1 MEKAK
6 FTVYGEPKGKG
17 RPRFNTKT
25 GHAITPKDT
34 VSYENLVKLEWQ
46 TAYGTESFPKEAM
59 QEKECQEG
67 TLTLKLDVSLAREY
81 VPNYNPNIPGESREI
96 AKPKFS
102 HKVTSQMKVED
113 MKKGNLDTEME
124 LFLNEETG
132 EYEMRPVADT
142 TQRSIFDAD
151 YRDVTEPGP
160 AGIEPDNGPEYIEHP
175 ELPGEVAD
183 EHALPGPVE
192 EYEDADESVYD
203 DSTGDNPE
211 DTQFTDE
218 TDLDGAG
225 DGTEITSGTEEDKT
239 DTEDDEYGYD
249 EPEEEE

>member
-1 MEKAK
+1 MSDFVKELN
-6 FTVYGEPKGKG
+6 FDGDT
-17 RPRFNTKT
+17 FNDMKRDMNFVLQRLL
-25 GHAITPKDT
+25 G
-34 VSYENLVKLEWQ
+34 N
-46 TAYGTESFPKEAM
+46 M

-67 TLTLKLDVSLAREY
+67 TLTLKLDVSLVREY

-160 AGIEPDNGPEYIEHP
+160 ALCLPVRPQPAGPTCW
-175 ELPGEVAD
+175 LP
-183 EHALPGPVE
+183 
-192 EYEDADESVYD
+192 S
-203 DSTGDNPE
+203 S
-211 DTQFTDE
+211 
-218 TDLDGAG
+218 GAG
-225 DGTEITSGTEEDKT
+225 CRTIRLPRSCRCWTRPSF
-239 DTEDDEYGYD
+239 
-249 EPEEEE
+249 

>member
-1 MEKAK
+1 VKELN
-6 FTVYGEPKGKG
+6 FDGDT
-17 RPRFNTKT
+17 FNDMKRDMNFVLQRLL
-25 GHAITPKDT
+25 G
-34 VSYENLVKLEWQ
+34 N
-46 TAYGTESFPKEAM
+46 M

-67 TLTLKLDVSLAREY
+67 TLTLKLDVSLTREY

-160 AGIEPDNGPEYIEHP
+160 AGIEPDIGPEYIEHP
-175 ELPGEVAD
+175 ELPGEVVD

-192 EYEDADESVYD
+192 ECEDADESVYD
-203 DSTGDNPE
+203 DSTGDNLE

-218 TDLDGAG
+218 IDLDGAE
-225 DGTEITSGTEEDKT
+225 DGTEITSGSEEDET

>member
-1 MEKAK
+1 MSDFVKELN
-6 FTVYGEPKGKG
+6 FDGDT
-17 RPRFNTKT
+17 FNDMKRDMNFVLQRLL
-25 GHAITPKDT
+25 G
-34 VSYENLVKLEWQ
+34 N
-46 TAYGTESFPKEAM
+46 M

-67 TLTLKLDVSLAREY
+67 TLTLKLDVSLTREY

-124 LFLNEETG
+124 LFLNDETG

-160 AGIEPDNGPEYIEHP
+160 AGIEPDIGPGYIEYP
-175 ELPGEVAD
+175 ELPGEVVD

-203 DSTGDNPE
+203 DSTGDNLE

-218 TDLDGAG
+218 TDLDGAE
-225 DGTEITSGTEEDKT
+225 TVQRLQAALRKT
-239 DTEDDEYGYD
+239 KPTPKTMSMDMMNQRRKSK
-249 EPEEEE
+249 

>member
-1 MEKAK
+1 MSDFVKELN
-6 FTVYGEPKGKG
+6 FDGDT
-17 RPRFNTKT
+17 FNDMKRDMNFVLQRLL
-25 GHAITPKDT
+25 G
-34 VSYENLVKLEWQ
+34 N
-46 TAYGTESFPKEAM
+46 M
-59 QEKECQEG
+59 QEKGCLEG
-67 TLTLKLDVSLAREY
+67 TLTLKLDVSLVREY

-142 TQRSIFDAD
+142 SQKTIFDSD
-151 YRDVTEPGP
+151 YGFFRDDPTQKQLGP
-160 AGIEPDNGPEYIEHP
+160 DIAPDYIEFP
-175 ELPGEVAD
+175 
-183 EHALPGPVE
+183 ALPGDVVDETALPEPADDCE
-192 EYEDADESVYD
+192 ESNGDVQN
-203 DSTGDNPE
+203 DSTVDTSEG
-211 DTQFTDE
+211 TQFSGAD
-218 TDLDGAG
+218 DLNDAG
-225 DGTEITSGTEEDKT
+225 DGIEITSDSEEDET

>member
-1 MEKAK
+1 MSDFVKELN
-6 FTVYGEPKGKG
+6 FDGDT
-17 RPRFNTKT
+17 FNDMKRDMNFVLQRLL
-25 GHAITPKDT
+25 G
-34 VSYENLVKLEWQ
+34 N
-46 TAYGTESFPKEAM
+46 M

-67 TLTLKLDVSLAREY
+67 TLTLKLDVSLVREY

-160 AGIEPDNGPEYIEHP
+160 AGIEPDNGPEYIERIRGISEDNQP
-175 ELPGEVAD
+175 LEKGLPGVCR
-183 EHALPGPVE
+183 GSGRRKRICRCRSRT
-192 EYEDADESVYD
+192 ESV
-203 DSTGDNPE
+203 
-211 DTQFTDE
+211 
-218 TDLDGAG
+218 
-225 DGTEITSGTEEDKT
+225 
-239 DTEDDEYGYD
+239 
-249 EPEEEE
+249 

>member
-1 MEKAK
+1 
-6 FTVYGEPKGKG
+6 
-17 RPRFNTKT
+17 
-25 GHAITPKDT
+25 
-34 VSYENLVKLEWQ
+34 
-46 TAYGTESFPKEAM
+46 
-59 QEKECQEG
+59 
-67 TLTLKLDVSLAREY
+67 
-81 VPNYNPNIPGESREI
+81 
-96 AKPKFS
+96 
-102 HKVTSQMKVED
+102 

-160 AGIEPDNGPEYIEHP
+160 AGIEPDIGPEYIEHP

-183 EHALPGPVE
+183 EHAIPGPVE
-192 EYEDADESVYD
+192 VYEDADESVYD
-203 DSTGDNPE
+203 DSTGDNQE
-211 DTQFTDE
+211 DTQFTDA

-225 DGTEITSGTEEDKT
+225 DGIEITSDSEEDET

>member
-1 MEKAK
+1 MSDFVKELN
-6 FTVYGEPKGKG
+6 FDGDT
-17 RPRFNTKT
+17 FNDMKRDMNFVLQRLL
-25 GHAITPKDT
+25 G
-34 VSYENLVKLEWQ
+34 N
-46 TAYGTESFPKEAM
+46 M

-67 TLTLKLDVSLAREY
+67 TLTLKLDVSLVREY

-142 TQRSIFDAD
+142 SQKTIFDSD
-151 YRDVTEPGP
+151 YGFFGDDPTQKQLGP
-160 AGIEPDNGPEYIEHP
+160 DIAPDYIEFP
-175 ELPGEVAD
+175 
-183 EHALPGPVE
+183 ALPGDVVDETALPEPADDCE
-192 EYEDADESVYD
+192 ESNDDVQD
-203 DSTGDNPE
+203 DSTVDTSEG
-211 DTQFTDE
+211 TQFSGAD
-218 TDLDGAG
+218 DLNDAG
-225 DGTEITSGTEEDKT
+225 DDTEITSGTEEDET

>member
-1 MEKAK
+1 
-6 FTVYGEPKGKG
+6 
-17 RPRFNTKT
+17 
-25 GHAITPKDT
+25 
-34 VSYENLVKLEWQ
+34 
-46 TAYGTESFPKEAM
+46 
-59 QEKECQEG
+59 
-67 TLTLKLDVSLAREY
+67 
-81 VPNYNPNIPGESREI
+81 
-96 AKPKFS
+96 
-102 HKVTSQMKVED
+102 
-113 MKKGNLDTEME
+113 ME

-160 AGIEPDNGPEYIEHP
+160 AGIEPDIGPEYIEHL

-192 EYEDADESVYD
+192 EYEDADENVYD

-218 TDLDGAG
+218 TDLNGAG
-225 DGTEITSGTEEDKT
+225 DGTETTSGSEKDET

>member
-1 MEKAK
+1 MSDFVKELN
-6 FTVYGEPKGKG
+6 FDGDT
-17 RPRFNTKT
+17 FNDMKRDMNFVLQRLL
-25 GHAITPKDT
+25 G
-34 VSYENLVKLEWQ
+34 N
-46 TAYGTESFPKEAM
+46 M

-67 TLTLKLDVSLAREY
+67 TLTLKLDVSLVREY

-132 EYEMRPVADT
+132 
-142 TQRSIFDAD
+142 
-151 YRDVTEPGP
+151 
-160 AGIEPDNGPEYIEHP
+160 EYIEHP

-225 DGTEITSGTEEDKT
+225 DGTEITSGTEEDET

>member
-1 MEKAK
+1 MSDFVKELN
-6 FTVYGEPKGKG
+6 FDGDT
-17 RPRFNTKT
+17 FNDMKRDMNFVLQRLL
-25 GHAITPKDT
+25 G
-34 VSYENLVKLEWQ
+34 N
-46 TAYGTESFPKEAM
+46 M

-67 TLTLKLDVSLAREY
+67 TLTLKLDVSLVREY

-113 MKKGNLDTEME
+113 MKKGNYDTEME

-160 AGIEPDNGPEYIEHP
+160 
-175 ELPGEVAD
+175 
-183 EHALPGPVE
+183 E
-192 EYEDADESVYD
+192 ESSRILAR
-203 DSTGDNPE
+203 STSNIRNFRERWQINMP
-211 DTQFTDE
+211 F
-218 TDLDGAG
+218 LA
-225 DGTEITSGTEEDKT
+225 SGRI
-239 DTEDDEYGYD
+239 
-249 EPEEEE
+249 